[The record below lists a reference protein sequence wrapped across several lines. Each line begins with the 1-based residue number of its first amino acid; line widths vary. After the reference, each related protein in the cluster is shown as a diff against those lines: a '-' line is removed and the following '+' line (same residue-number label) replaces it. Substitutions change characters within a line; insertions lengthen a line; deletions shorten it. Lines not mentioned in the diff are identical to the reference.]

1 IPVRAGPQRI
11 SVAFVKNFYGPVNDL
26 ISPIGNSIVDPQ
38 IGTEAG
44 ITNGAHMRELAI
56 TGPYNPTGVSETPVR
71 QRIFTCRPTSAEEER
86 PCAQKII
93 SELAPRAYRRPVTAQ
108 DLEPLMR
115 FYEQGAQEGGFE
127 IGIRTALEA
136 ILSSPH
142 FILRFEEMPGN
153 VKAGQSYRISDL
165 DLASRLSFFLWGTPP
180 DEELLEL
187 ARRGRLSDTKVLE
200 AQTRRMLKDPR
211 SEALAPRFAAQ
222 WLRLPDL
229 DLIHPDRL
237 MYPDFHQQL
246 ADAMRRET
254 ELFFYSLVQEDR
266 SLLDLYQADYSYVNE
281 SLARHYGIPGITGE
295 EF

>member
-1 IPVRAGPQRI
+1 PG
-11 SVAFVKNFYGPVNDL
+11 
-26 ISPIGNSIVDPQ
+26 Q
-38 IGTEAG
+38 I
-44 ITNGAHMRELAI
+44 
-56 TGPYNPTGVSETPVR
+56 
-71 QRIFTCRPTSAEEER
+71 
-86 PCAQKII
+86 
-93 SELAPRAYRRPVTAQ
+93 
-108 DLEPLMR
+108 
-115 FYEQGAQEGGFE
+115 
-127 IGIRTALEA
+127 
-136 ILSSPH
+136 
-142 FILRFEEMPGN
+142 
-153 VKAGQSYRISDL
+153 YRIPDL

-211 SEALAPRFAAQ
+211 SEALATRFAAQ

-266 SLLDLYQADYSYVNE
+266 SLLDLYQADYTYVNE

-295 EF
+295 EFRRVEYPDDRRRGILGHGSVLTLTS

>member
-1 IPVRAGPQRI
+1 
-11 SVAFVKNFYGPVNDL
+11 
-26 ISPIGNSIVDPQ
+26 
-38 IGTEAG
+38 G
-44 ITNGAHMRELAI
+44 ITNEAHMREVSV
-56 TGPYNPTGVSETPVR
+56 TGPHNPTGVSETPVR
-71 QRIFTCRPTSAEEER
+71 RRIFTCRPTSAEEER

-136 ILSSPH
+136 MLASPH
-142 FILRFEEMPGN
+142 FILRFEEVPDDA
-153 VKAGQSYRISDL
+153 KPGQSYRISDL

-200 AQTRRMLKDPR
+200 AQTRRMLEDPR
-211 SEALAPRFAAQ
+211 SEALATRFAAQ

-229 DLIHPDRL
+229 ALVHPDAL
-237 MYPDFHQQL
+237 MYPNFHGQL
-246 ADAMRRET
+246 ANSMQRET
-254 ELFFYSLVQEDR
+254 ELFFYSL
-266 SLLDLYQADYSYVNE
+266 
-281 SLARHYGIPGITGE
+281 
-295 EF
+295 